1 MSTIVVLDDL
11 RTSRSILT
19 QLAFTVEKDVR
30 VEAFARP
37 DEALEWVRDHT
48 PDLVVTDY
56 EMPGM
61 DGSEFISRFRALHSC
76 SDVPVIVVTVH
87 EDPEFRHKALQVGA
101 TDFLLSPVDHEEFR
115 ARSQNL
121 LSLRAHHRLTQL
133 RADDL
138 AKAVATSDR
147 RLQDALRENHAQLE
161 SLIDAVPSL
170 ISVTDQ
176 DARFVFMNRHHE
188 EILGIRPQDAVGRS
202 LSDVMGED
210 YAPRHME
217 ADRIVRE
224 TGMRATEFEE
234 TIVDR
239 QGCARTFLTT
249 KSPMGPTNGSIV
261 HVVTSSSDITTRRE
275 AEREIEV
282 ARDTAE
288 AADKTKTEF
297 LAHISHELR
306 TPLNAVVGFSEI
318 MNDELFGALGN
329 EKYRE
334 YVSAIRESGVH
345 LLDIINEMLDLSV
358 AEIGKLELHEEVVD
372 PQEVLSACARIMK
385 DQADENEVTLKV
397 EIAPDSPRLLA
408 DGRKIR
414 QVMINLLSNAIK
426 FTDPGGKVEMKA
438 WLAPDGGYIVDV
450 VDTGIGIPSAHLKKV
465 LTPFGQVE
473 SALSRKY
480 KGTGLGLPLSKRL
493 VELHAGTLSLA
504 SVEGEGTSVRV
515 ILPKERTIPSDG
527 SGLRAESA

>member
-161 SLIDAVPSL
+161 KTGEFSRHGRCPKICGAGLS
-170 ISVTDQ
+170 TCFC
-176 DARFVFMNRHHE
+176 RFVFCE
-188 EILGIRPQDAVGRS
+188 CTL
-202 LSDVMGED
+202 
-210 YAPRHME
+210 
-217 ADRIVRE
+217 
-224 TGMRATEFEE
+224 
-234 TIVDR
+234 
-239 QGCARTFLTT
+239 
-249 KSPMGPTNGSIV
+249 
-261 HVVTSSSDITTRRE
+261 
-275 AEREIEV
+275 
-282 ARDTAE
+282 
-288 AADKTKTEF
+288 KTE
-297 LAHISHELR
+297 
-306 TPLNAVVGFSEI
+306 VV
-318 MNDELFGALGN
+318 NLF
-329 EKYRE
+329 
-334 YVSAIRESGVH
+334 
-345 LLDIINEMLDLSV
+345 
-358 AEIGKLELHEEVVD
+358 
-372 PQEVLSACARIMK
+372 C
-385 DQADENEVTLKV
+385 
-397 EIAPDSPRLLA
+397 
-408 DGRKIR
+408 
-414 QVMINLLSNAIK
+414 
-426 FTDPGGKVEMKA
+426 
-438 WLAPDGGYIVDV
+438 
-450 VDTGIGIPSAHLKKV
+450 
-465 LTPFGQVE
+465 
-473 SALSRKY
+473 
-480 KGTGLGLPLSKRL
+480 
-493 VELHAGTLSLA
+493 
-504 SVEGEGTSVRV
+504 
-515 ILPKERTIPSDG
+515 
-527 SGLRAESA
+527 